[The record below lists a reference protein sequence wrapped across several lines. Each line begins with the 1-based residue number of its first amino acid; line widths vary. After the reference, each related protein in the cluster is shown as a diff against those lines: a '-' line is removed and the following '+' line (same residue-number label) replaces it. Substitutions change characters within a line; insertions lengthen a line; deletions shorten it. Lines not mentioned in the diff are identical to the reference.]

1 MEVPP
6 GGSPRGL
13 SYINAHRRC
22 AHSIISHM
30 DIQPTDILTG
40 DFDEWVGRGRQLIA
54 EHEQNAWAIGDWYN
68 EGKQKYGKRVASAT
82 ALGISVSSLAA
93 YAAVAKAVEL
103 NTRVIN
109 LPHTTHRQVMRLT
122 DPQQKA
128 VLAQAVEH
136 SWTARATAE
145 AVKEQYPPPPKR
157 PDPLANVREHA
168 AKQAQLNAAER
179 AAANDRAV
187 AAFLKRLDQIRGY
200 FGTLTATTTQPVV
213 IARFSAEGRDFATR
227 RLADFQSEILA
238 LQTTLEETP

>member
-1 MEVPP
+1 MTTAMAEAPTVLRSLDAIARDIHGEIAAINAGMEHVFAA
-6 GGSPRGL
+6 GGLLAEARQQLPDNRAFGRWCQDQHFAVKRHMLALYRRIGEHEAEARGL
-13 SYINAHRRC
+13 LANAF
-22 AHSIISHM
+22 SNSGS
-30 DIQPTDILTG
+30 QPA
-40 DFDEWVGRGRQLIA
+40 IA
-54 EHEQNAWAIGDWYN
+54 
-68 EGKQKYGKRVASAT
+68 T
-82 ALGISVSSLAA
+82 LAKL
-93 YAAVAKAVEL
+93 V
-103 NTRVIN
+103 
-109 LPHTTHRQVMRLT
+109 
-122 DPQQKA
+122 DPPK
-128 VLAQAVEH
+128 
-136 SWTARATAE
+136 
-145 AVKEQYPPPPKR
+145 PKR